1 MAPPERW
8 GGVVTIAAC
17 KWSIPNRSR
26 LSAWTRHS
34 PLPVI
39 SICKEACLSHVSDH
53 SLTSRVRYSHNL
65 LLCKWVTNS
74 IQPGSCGLGSRS
86 QVRFN
91 FDEINIRGM
100 LASLYCINRLN
111 PWQPYFWW
119 ASIIIGSPAQH
130 RGLSC
135 LSFCNP
141 HKHKDWT
148 SYMLISFHLE
158 QSISWHK

>member
-1 MAPPERW
+1 MAPPEHW

-65 LLCKWVTNS
+65 LLCKWVTNN

-86 QVRFN
+86 QVGFN
-91 FDEINIRGM
+91 FREINTRAM
-100 LASLYCINRLN
+100 LAGLHCINRLN
-111 PWQPYFWW
+111 PRWPCFWW
-119 ASIIIGSPAQH
+119 GSIIIESPAQDW
-130 RGLSC
+130 GLSC
-135 LSFCNP
+135 LSFYNP
-141 HKHKDWT
+141 HKHQDST
-148 SYMLISFHLE
+148 SYMLISFHQK
-158 QSISWHK
+158 QSISET